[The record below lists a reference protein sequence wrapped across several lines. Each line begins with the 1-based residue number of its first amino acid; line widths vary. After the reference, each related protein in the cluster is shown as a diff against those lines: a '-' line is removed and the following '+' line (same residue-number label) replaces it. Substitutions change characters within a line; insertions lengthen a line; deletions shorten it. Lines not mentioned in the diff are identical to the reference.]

1 MGREA
6 GFQKDARHRMDDIR
20 KAQMIGRTS
29 AAGTVQ
35 RPLSPHLQV
44 YRWPPTMLA
53 SILNRAT
60 GVALSMGS
68 LLLVWWVVALASG
81 PEPFDNVESFIRS
94 PLGLLMMLG
103 WTVSLFYH
111 LFSGIRHLVW
121 DQAKL
126 LAKPSLNPGTYVV
139 FGLCIAATAL
149 VWLAAY
155 LNMEG

>member
-1 MGREA
+1 
-6 GFQKDARHRMDDIR
+6 MDDIR

-60 GVALSMGS
+60 GIALSVGS
-68 LLLVWWVVALASG
+68 LLLVWWLVALAAG
-81 PEPFDNVESFIRS
+81 PGPFNGVQSFVRS
-94 PLGLLMMLG
+94 PLGLILLLG
-103 WTVSLFYH
+103 WSASLFYH
-111 LFSGIRHLVW
+111 LFNGIRHLIW

-126 LAKPSLNPGTYVV
+126 FDKSALNPGTYFV
-139 FGLCIAATAL
+139 FGLSFAATVL

-155 LNMEG
+155 VVMEG